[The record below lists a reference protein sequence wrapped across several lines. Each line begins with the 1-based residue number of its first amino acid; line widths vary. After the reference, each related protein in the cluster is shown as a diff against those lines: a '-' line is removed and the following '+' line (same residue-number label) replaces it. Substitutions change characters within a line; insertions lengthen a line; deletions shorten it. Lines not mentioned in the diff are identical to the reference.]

1 MKNGKPGTKKSVGT
15 LYKKGERT
23 MLKTL
28 LAIQQTFR
36 AVKDQRNEFGG
47 FNYRNVEVMLTELKP
62 ILAEHEACIT
72 FSDEIIER
80 GGRCYVEATATLT
93 TPKGEVSCKAS
104 AREQE
109 TKKGMDAAQI
119 TGACSTY
126 ARKYALCG
134 LLAVDD
140 GSKDPDANKHIDMIS
155 KAQVKT
161 IVNIAEQK
169 GSDLSAICDYFNVGQ
184 LEEMTTEDYAKCLRM
199 LEQKGNKN
207 G

>member
-1 MKNGKPGTKKSVGT
+1 MHNILREIQMRVRATKDE
-15 LYKKGERT
+15 Y
-23 MLKTL
+23 
-28 LAIQQTFR
+28 
-36 AVKDQRNEFGG
+36 NEFGG
-47 FNYRNVEVMLTELKP
+47 FVYRNVEKMLTELKP
-62 ILAEHEACIT
+62 ILAEHDACIT

-80 GGRCYVEATATLT
+80 GGRCYIEATATLR
-93 TPKGEVSCKAS
+93 TPKGDISCKAS

-109 TKKGMDAAQI
+109 TKKGMDQAQI

-140 GSKDPDANKHIDMIS
+140 GSKDPDANKPVEMIS

-169 GSDLSAICDYFNVGQ
+169 GSDLSAICDYFKVGQ
-184 LEEMTTEDYAKCLRM
+184 LEEMTTEDYGKCLNM
-199 LEQKGNKN
+199 LNAKGNKN

>member
-1 MKNGKPGTKKSVGT
+1 
-15 LYKKGERT
+15 

-28 LAIQQTFR
+28 MEIQQKFR
-36 AVKDQRNEFGG
+36 AAKDQRNDFGG

-80 GGRCYVEATATLT
+80 GGRCYIEATATLR
-93 TPKGEVSCKAS
+93 TPKGDISCKAS

-109 TKKGMDAAQI
+109 TKKGMDQAQI

-140 GSKDPDANKHIDMIS
+140 GSKDPDANKPVEMIS
-155 KAQVKT
+155 KGQVKT
-161 IVNIAEQK
+161 LVALAEEK
-169 GSDLSAICDYFNVGQ
+169 GSDLSAICDYFKVGQ
-184 LEEMTTEDYAKCLRM
+184 LEEMTTEDYGKCLNM
-199 LEQKGNKN
+199 LNAKGNKN

>member
-1 MKNGKPGTKKSVGT
+1 
-15 LYKKGERT
+15 

-28 LAIQQTFR
+28 MQIQQQFR

-62 ILAEHEACIT
+62 ILAEHDSVIT
-72 FSDEIIER
+72 FNDEVVEMN
-80 GGRCYVEATATLT
+80 GRWYVKAIATLH
-93 TPKGEVSCKAS
+93 TPEGSIFCEAY

-119 TGACSTY
+119 TGSCSTY

-140 GSKDPDANKHIDMIS
+140 GSRDPDAQKNTDMIT
-155 KAQVKT
+155 KGQVKI
-161 IVNIAEQK
+161 IVKMAESV
-169 GSDLSAICDYFNVGQ
+169 GSDLSDICDFFKVNT
-184 LEEMTTEDYAKCLRM
+184 LEEMTAEEYGKCLNM
-199 LEQKGNKN
+199 LNKKRS
-207 G
+207 

>member
-1 MKNGKPGTKKSVGT
+1 
-15 LYKKGERT
+15 

-36 AVKDQRNEFGG
+36 AVKDQRNDFGG

-80 GGRCYVEATATLT
+80 GGRCYVEATATLI

-109 TKKGMDAAQI
+109 TKKGMDQAQI
-119 TGACSTY
+119 TGSCSTY

-140 GSKDPDANKHIDMIS
+140 GSKDPDAHKNVDMITNV
-155 KAQVKT
+155 QIKT
-161 IVNIAEQK
+161 LTAVAEQK
-169 GSDLSAICDYFNVGQ
+169 GSNVADICDYFKINT
-184 LEEMTTEDYAKCLRM
+184 LEEMTAEDYAKCLNM
-199 LEQKGNKN
+199 LNRKGDA
-207 G
+207 